1 LQLQARRVQQEHPGA
16 AIAGPIPTEE
26 HAVIGLLT
34 NLLDLIRWGEPWDL
48 EADLETEDPLLPAP
62 SWASPWTDGGCP
74 AS

>member
-1 LQLQARRVQQEHPGA
+1 M
-16 AIAGPIPTEE
+16 
-26 HAVIGLLT
+26 IGLLT

>member
-1 LQLQARRVQQEHPGA
+1 LQLQARGVQQNDTGA
-16 AIAGPIPTEE
+16 ARADQSPDEE
-26 HAVIGLLT
+26 HAVIGLLN

-62 SWASPWTDGGCP
+62 TWATSWTEGCP